1 MSSTDPP
8 SQTAA
13 PAALADAPHL
23 STRRLDDLADRARRA
38 APADSP
44 ASTDSSGDGEPPAD
58 GVTSGE
64 SDALDVFAPATTER
78 LGSVPA
84 CDAADVAA
92 AVERARSAQ
101 AEWEAV
107 PATERAAL
115 IDRFGDLV
123 LEHREEL
130 LDLLQLETGKSR
142 RTAVEELFDVPTGCD
157 YLADE
162 APGALAEERRCGV
175 MPGFATA
182 TVTYDPVGVVGV
194 VSPWNYPLTL
204 SMADALPAL
213 AAGNAVVVKPDEKT
227 PYGALA
233 LSELLEV
240 AGLPDDLF
248 QVVTGEGP
256 TVGPALIDAVDYVAF
271 TGSTETGRTVAE
283 RAGRNL
289 IDCSLELGGNNPLV
303 VLDDADVDEAAR
315 GAIDACFS
323 NAGQLCLSAERIYV
337 EESAYRPFRDAFV
350 RETEA
355 LTLGTGYDYDAD
367 LGSLIDADQLDRVR
381 SHVDEAREAGATVE
395 TGGRHRPDV
404 APYCYEPTVLTGV
417 EPDATVACEETFGPV
432 VVVTPVPD
440 AAAAVAAA
448 NDSPFGLNASV
459 WTGDRERGAAV
470 AREIDCGTV
479 NVNDGFLATWGAAD
493 APMGGFGDSGLGRR
507 HGPEGIRRYT
517 ESRTVGVSRVGPLG
531 FPDRIPTDW
540 FVRGA
545 FAATA
550 LGRKASRGVRR
561 LKARIGL
568 R

>member
-1 MSSTDPP
+1 MSPMDPP
-8 SQTAA
+8 ALTEP
-13 PAALADAPHL
+13 PAALAEAPHL
-23 STRRLDDLADRARRA
+23 STRRLDDLAERVRRA
-38 APADSP
+38 DATEPAGSADAPD
-44 ASTDSSGDGEPPAD
+44 
-58 GVTSGE
+58 E
-64 SDALDVFAPATTER
+64 SDALDVIAPATAER
-78 LGSVPA
+78 IGSVPA
-84 CDAADVAA
+84 CDGDDVNA
-92 AVERARSAQ
+92 AVDRARAAQ
-101 AEWEAV
+101 AEWAET
-107 PATERAAL
+107 PATERAAV

-123 LEHREEL
+123 LRHRERL

-142 RTAVEELFDVPTGCD
+142 RTAVEELLDVPTGCT
-157 YLADE
+157 YLANE
-162 APGALAEERRCGV
+162 APGALAEERRRGV
-175 MPGFATA
+175 FPGLATA
-182 TVTYDPVGVVGV
+182 TVTSDPVGVVGV
-194 VSPWNYPLTL
+194 ISPWNYPLVL

-213 AAGNAVVVKPDEKT
+213 VAGNAVVCKPDEKT

-240 AGLPDDLF
+240 AGLPDDVF
-248 QVVTGEGP
+248 QVVTGEGA

-271 TGSTETGRTVAE
+271 TGGTETGRTVAE

-303 VLDDADVDEAAR
+303 VLGDVDVDEAAR
-315 GAIDACFS
+315 GAVDACFS
-323 NAGQLCLSAERIYV
+323 NAGQLCLAAERLYV
-337 EESAYRPFRDAFV
+337 EESAYDPFLDAFV
-350 RETEA
+350 RETGA
-355 LTLGTGYDYDAD
+355 LTLGTGYDYDDD
-367 LGSLIDADQLDRVR
+367 LGSLINADQLDRVQD
-381 SHVDEAREAGATVE
+381 HVDEAREAGATVE

-404 APYCYEPTVLTGV
+404 APYCYEPTVLTDV

-448 NDSPFGLNASV
+448 NDSLYGLNASV
-459 WTGDRERGAAV
+459 WTADRERGAAV

-531 FPDRIPTDW
+531 FPDRLPTGW

-545 FAATA
+545 FAATS

-561 LKARIGL
+561 LKERIGL